1 MERKIVRES
10 KKDLQRK
17 RWSES
22 DKDIQTERYIGRK
35 IYIEKD
41 IQRERYVERKICR
54 EKDMQRERYVE
65 GKMVRMAERESV
77 VCMHGM
83 SLSMCRGRENTEAA
97 VLTLTSWLQRTQQL
111 TSTPLQ
117 ERESNGYFLYY
128 YGIMHLNALQLQQ
141 PPCVVTK
148 TPGRGVFTV
157 CMQYRM
163 RVWRCGCYTG
173 QD

>member
-1 MERKIVRES
+1 M
-10 KKDLQRK
+10 
-17 RWSES
+17 
-22 DKDIQTERYIGRK
+22 
-35 IYIEKD
+35 
-41 IQRERYVERKICR
+41 QRERYVERKICREKDMQRERYAERKICR

-163 RVWRCGCYTG
+163 RAWRCGCYTG